1 MAEAIKRIIAAGTV
15 VLRPTEGRGP
25 EVLLVHRPRY
35 DDWTLPKGKLEA
47 GEYLAACAVRETD
60 EESATTVRL
69 GLPIGE
75 ITYPVGGG
83 VKAVSYWRGQ
93 TIKDQPHRP
102 NNEVDQVGWF
112 SITAALRQTSYH
124 DERELIR
131 QAVNLPESTP
141 LVILRHAKAMSR
153 SDWSGAPDHDR
164 PLDGRGRRQ
173 SKALVA
179 LLDAYGVQRLI
190 SSTAIRCTKTLHPFA
205 KARGLEVDCQS
216 LLTEE
221 AGVPDPKPVTK
232 LVRKLAVETG
242 ETGVPAVV
250 CGHRPV
256 LPAMLAALGVEPC
269 VLQPGAALVAHLGPG
284 GEVLALEIHRPLG

>member
-1 MAEAIKRIIAAGTV
+1 
-15 VLRPTEGRGP
+15 
-25 EVLLVHRPRY
+25 
-35 DDWTLPKGKLEA
+35 
-47 GEYLAACAVRETD
+47 
-60 EESATTVRL
+60 VRL

-284 GEVLALEIHRPLG
+284 GEVMALEIHRPLG